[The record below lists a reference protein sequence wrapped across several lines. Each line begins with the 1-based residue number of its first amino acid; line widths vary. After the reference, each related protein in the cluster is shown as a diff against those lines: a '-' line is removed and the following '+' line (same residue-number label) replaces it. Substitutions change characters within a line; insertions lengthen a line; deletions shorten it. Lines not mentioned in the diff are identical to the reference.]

1 MSLSFSNAIL
11 VFFALQVIVFLILLL
26 LSEKIKAEGTFRI
39 PHNVS
44 AITIKVFYVLLIV
57 GGLATTFMNFRDTL
71 LYNSIILLTLL
82 VLILL
87 ITSSFSSKLTL
98 ATAIMWHYMLM
109 APEIGGDFVSV
120 TEGVHMTR
128 TMVFYGRWLPELAH
142 NPSYNPFP
150 TMAFVRAALS
160 LLTGLPW
167 YNQGTG
173 LLTLVIIIVAFDLAL
188 YIFSLKIFSDNRVGI
203 IAIFIFALTPYLSI
217 TSHAYQVPATL
228 LWFLSVYMLI
238 QRLSFFQRKYS
249 ILAILFFISA
259 ILTHPTAY
267 IEMVLPAVLLSVKYF
282 GSIINLKK
290 SPEIEYLHI
299 KTMALLVIVIGLTRF
314 VFESLYAYYVGGMFF
329 NAVGDLVVRIF
340 LGEEIEIKPTLYEYG
355 GVSFYQAFLWSLT
368 ASLACALITQGFL
381 KKSVNPILL
390 SLFLTASIFI
400 GLGYLTAVIVR
411 GTTQIHRGSYV
422 AFMLLVPLAALAMK
436 KIMDSKSK
444 PLVIML
450 SLIILLASCLGLND
464 PELSPSTAKKVRGIL
479 VETEGGSIEDII
491 KVSYITS
498 FAKDLR
504 VISDIA
510 LYSENTVVY
519 ERITFR
525 GEKMKMV
532 YSKIGDALYK
542 TLYINGYTL
551 RDKPIFPINYVLP
564 EEFEERLS
572 ASNAIYCSGREIF
585 FMP

>member
-1 MSLSFSNAIL
+1 
-11 VFFALQVIVFLILLL
+11 
-26 LSEKIKAEGTFRI
+26 
-39 PHNVS
+39 
-44 AITIKVFYVLLIV
+44 
-57 GGLATTFMNFRDTL
+57 
-71 LYNSIILLTLL
+71 
-82 VLILL
+82 
-87 ITSSFSSKLTL
+87 
-98 ATAIMWHYMLM
+98 
-109 APEIGGDFVSV
+109 
-120 TEGVHMTR
+120 
-128 TMVFYGRWLPELAH
+128 
-142 NPSYNPFP
+142 
-150 TMAFVRAALS
+150 
-160 LLTGLPW
+160 
-167 YNQGTG
+167 
-173 LLTLVIIIVAFDLAL
+173 
-188 YIFSLKIFSDNRVGI
+188 
-203 IAIFIFALTPYLSI
+203 
-217 TSHAYQVPATL
+217 
-228 LWFLSVYMLI
+228 
-238 QRLSFFQRKYS
+238 
-249 ILAILFFISA
+249 
-259 ILTHPTAY
+259 
-267 IEMVLPAVLLSVKYF
+267 VKYF